1 MTKYTWTCGLP
12 IWDEDGEWEDWAE
25 VWSGTIET
33 DVTDPDSIKSLCAN
47 NFSLKKYG
55 NKKHHSDDEC
65 ELMLDNL
72 VYEKEEA

>member
-12 IWDEDGEWEDWAE
+12 IWDEDGEFSEWAE

-33 DVTDPDSIKSLCAN
+33 DVTDPDEIESLCAED
-47 NFSLKKYG
+47 FSLEKYG
-55 NKKHHSDDEC
+55 DKDHHSDDEM

-72 VYEKEEA
+72 TFEKEEA